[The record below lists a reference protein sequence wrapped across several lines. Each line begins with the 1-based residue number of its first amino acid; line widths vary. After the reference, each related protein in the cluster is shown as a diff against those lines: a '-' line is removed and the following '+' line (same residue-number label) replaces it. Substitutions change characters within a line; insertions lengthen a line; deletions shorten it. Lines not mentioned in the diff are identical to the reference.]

1 MKSLLKI
8 LMPLVVIPYLLH
20 AQDFCGSLCNVKLD
34 IYTGNPTGKLQ
45 CKISTIPSIAHDVF
59 EGNST
64 TLKRYFGTGETVCD
78 VLGWMNEG
86 VPFMREHY
94 EGLNMS
100 VGTNLLPFTLL
111 WI

>member
-20 AQDFCGSLCNVKLD
+20 AQDFCGSLCQVELD
-34 IYTGNPTGKLQ
+34 DYTGNPTGDFQ
-45 CKISTIPSIAHDVF
+45 CKISTIPIIAHDVF

-64 TLKRYFGTGETVCD
+64 TLKTYFGTGETVCD